1 MLIIDET
8 LLPLM
13 AVFTLLD
20 EFARLRK
27 LRNVGDLSDASP
39 ISSLDSRWLLWLSLG
54 STKKINLLLIRSES
68 SVFK

>member
-54 STKKINLLLIRSES
+54 STKRNDFILVTKNG
-68 SVFK
+68 FAFD